1 MKHGISQWH
10 SSSGK
15 RPDRIEVVDRIP
27 CIFQGVQKNMSGQ
40 FGPAVVKGDP
50 AELGEGTPA
59 DLLGKERTEL
69 VDRLRQVRSGFAPN
83 QIRRPSGP
91 ER

>member
-15 RPDRIEVVDRIP
+15 RPDRIEVVDRIS
-27 CIFQGVQKNMSGQ
+27 CIFQGIQENMTGQ
-40 FGPAVVKGDP
+40 FSSAVVEGDP

-91 ER
+91 EG